1 MKRLSIMLLIF
12 VLGGCLIFATSALA
26 ASDYPKKPITII
38 YPWNPGGAAEIDA
51 RAAASYLESKFNVR
65 VLVTNKV
72 GGAGSAA
79 TLFVKKAK
87 PDGYTILQGWIIH
100 MVLHII
106 RNPKIGY
113 TADDFLPLVRSQVSE
128 IILIVRNGAPW
139 KTMHDFVKFAKANP
153 GMKYDAA
160 GAASPWSI
168 IMSEF
173 CHQQGIKATAIPYP
187 GAVKG
192 MPDLLSGNLD
202 FKIVNPTV
210 YNQYKNKVR
219 PLVVFHET
227 RLKSLPEVPTAKEY
241 GYATGLE
248 KVLTPWNG
256 YFIRSDTPEEIKKTL
271 VEAFQETLNAKGYI
285 ERVEK
290 AKITR
295 AYLSSKD
302 FAKFLEESFKV
313 LEGPVKRHS
322 ERMKAAKKGK

>member
-12 VLGGCLIFATSALA
+12 VLVGCLIFASCTCSA
-26 ASDYPKKPITII
+26 SGYPKKPITII

-51 RAAASYLESKFNVR
+51 RAAAAYLESKFNVR
-65 VLVTNKV
+65 VLVTNKI

-79 TLFVKKAK
+79 TLFVKKAN

-106 RNPKIGY
+106 RNPNIGY
-113 TADDFLPLVRSQVSE
+113 TADDFFPLVRSQVSE
-128 IILIVRNGAPW
+128 IILIVRKDAPW
-139 KTMHDFVKFAKANP
+139 KTMDDLVKYAKANP

-173 CHQQGIKATAIPYP
+173 CHQQGIEATAIPYP
-187 GAVKG
+187 GAVQG

-210 YNQYKNKVR
+210 YNQYMNKVR
-219 PLVVFHET
+219 PLAVFHET
-227 RLKSLPEVPTAKEY
+227 RLQSLPDVATAKEL

-271 VEAFQETLNAKGYI
+271 VEAFQETLNAKEYI

-290 AKITR
+290 AEITR

-302 FAKFLEESFKV
+302 FARLLEESFRV

>member
-1 MKRLSIMLLIF
+1 MKKHLIIIVLVFGAFF
-12 VLGGCLIFATSALA
+12 VFVTSSLA

-51 RAAASYLESKFNVR
+51 RAAASVLEQKFGVR
-65 VLVTNKV
+65 VLVTNKI

-79 TLFVKKAK
+79 TLFVKNAK
-87 PDGYTILQGWIIH
+87 PDGHTIIQGWIIH

-113 TADDFLPLVRSQVSE
+113 DAGDFFPLAKSQVSE
-128 IILIVRNGAPW
+128 IILIVKRDAPW
-139 KTMHDFVKFAKANP
+139 KTMHDLVRYARANP

-160 GAASPWSI
+160 GARSPWSI
-168 IMSEF
+168 ITGEF
-173 CHQQGIKATAIPYP
+173 CYQQGIKAQVIPYP

-210 YNQYKNKVR
+210 YNQYRDKVR
-219 PLVVFHET
+219 PLVVFSEY
-227 RLKSLPEVPTAKEY
+227 RLKGLPEVPTAKEL

-248 KVLTPWNG
+248 KVLVPWNG
-256 YFIRSDTPEEIKKTL
+256 YFIRSETPEEIKKIL
-271 VEAFQETLNAKGYI
+271 AEAFHETLNSKKYI
-285 ERVEK
+285 QRVEK

-295 AYLSSKD
+295 AYLNSTD
-302 FAKFLEESFKV
+302 FAKFLKESFEMLAV
-313 LEGPVKRHS
+313 PVKRHE
-322 ERMKAAKKGK
+322 ERMKALKK

>member
-1 MKRLSIMLLIF
+1 MMLF
-12 VLGGCLIFATSALA
+12 VLVLGACLIFPTTSLA
-26 ASDYPKKPITII
+26 GSDYPKKPITII

-51 RAAASYLESKFNVR
+51 RAAASFLESKFGVR
-65 VLVTNKV
+65 VLVTNKI

-106 RNPKIGY
+106 RNPDIGY
-113 TADDFLPLVRSQVSE
+113 TADDFSPLVRSQVSE
-128 IILIVRNGAPW
+128 IILIVRDDAPW
-139 KTMHDFVKFAKANP
+139 KTMDDLVKYAKANP

-168 IMSEF
+168 IMGEF
-173 CHQQGIKATAIPYP
+173 CDQQGIEATAIPYP

-210 YNQYKNKVR
+210 YNQFKDKVR
-219 PLVVFHET
+219 PLAVFHEG
-227 RLKSLPEVPTAKEY
+227 RLTVLPEVPTAAEL

-248 KVLTPWNG
+248 RVLTPWNG
-256 YFIRSDTPEEIKKTL
+256 YFIRSDMPEPIKKTL
-271 VEAFQETLNAKGYI
+271 TEAFEEALNSKEYI
-285 ERVEK
+285 ETVEK

-295 AYLSSKD
+295 AYLNSRD
-302 FAKFLEESFKV
+302 FSAFLEESFKT
-313 LEGPVKRHS
+313 LEAPVKRHS
-322 ERMKAAKKGK
+322 ERTKAQKKS